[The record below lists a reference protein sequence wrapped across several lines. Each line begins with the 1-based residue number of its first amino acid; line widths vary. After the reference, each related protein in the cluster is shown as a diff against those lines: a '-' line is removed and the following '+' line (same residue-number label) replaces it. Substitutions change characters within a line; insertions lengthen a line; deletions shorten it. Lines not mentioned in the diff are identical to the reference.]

1 MLTLAVL
8 YDMLQHI
15 TYHFAACYIHLA
27 QHSFLFHTVLATV

>member
-15 TYHFAACYIHLA
+15 IYHFATGYIHLA
-27 QHSFLFHTVLATV
+27 QHYFLFHTVLATV